1 MASGSQSGAYVAV
14 RQQRTRLFG
23 ECLGPGSFLFVDN
36 AVPDDPGALR
46 RIPASA
52 LRNTRATLLIRA
64 NAPRRSE
71 DLEKGPRQEGQRLAQ
86 VVERWGLEMPVA
98 LLHQPVGEEPWVEKV
113 QGEPEVDLDHARAI
127 ELEALLRWNEA
138 VWEPRDYH
146 YRLPSGEHAAGFIKL
161 TDAIRE
167 PRDAEVIASW
177 LMPRVCEGVGFLLD
191 TGTLTPV
198 YEATVRRAGEA
209 KVRTGPVTVLE
220 HYPRTFVDVHDAV
233 EQAAG
238 GEGRVLG
245 ILSVN
250 SSGSVR
256 DRIVAAMKGI
266 TGLVDPHLVIMVD
279 KDRPSSDLPLIE
291 TWLPLPGHD
300 PLVKRGASAKETCE
314 LCNDP
319 RRSRLIPINP
329 FTFDGMAQGE
339 MMPIMPSIRD
349 AQANWPLWQES
360 AEGGGAVAVESK
372 SANPSAIARPSS
384 HPMPVRLDIETLLG
398 RGEFRELVRMKVE
411 ALSEKR
417 GDDDPLAA
425 VRWTREPF
433 RPDAN
438 LVLVPQH
445 EYVLDEFGPFWE
457 ALAPTIAP
465 NAELCPF
472 PIEGAF
478 EEELA
483 AKIAAAPKI
492 LIFAL
497 GSVSGHSLQR
507 ALFAVQQTPHTD
519 NYQLQGLVL
528 HARLATSREWQTL
541 CNSFDQC
548 LHAPWIFFL
557 PDSSPLRQEEKS
569 LKRLTV
575 GDYEG
580 PSAQFLEAR
589 LRLCAGEIIGQ
600 KPTLFWGSKPEA
612 QLTQNSIFGQKL
624 DARTTFA
631 AVGAAMARARA
642 DHDRVTPQL
651 RVFDLAGM
659 LRSYYDP
666 LIIAS
671 FFRWLGPYEAWWGWK
686 AEEARRIIEN
696 IFGRVGDDD
705 QALSVIIPELLLAGA
720 QGKVHDAAAEV
731 VIAQADVFKARAVGD
746 ARAAIELGLDLLK
759 TPS

>member
-14 RQQRTRLFG
+14 RQQRTRLYG

-36 AVPDDPGALR
+36 AIASDPGALR

-52 LRNTRATLLIRA
+52 LRNHRATLLIRA
-64 NAPRRSE
+64 NEPRGQTNGN
-71 DLEKGPRQEGQRLAQ
+71 KGIHPEAERLAK
-86 VVERWGLEMPVA
+86 VISRWGLEMPVS
-98 LLHQPVGEEPWVEKV
+98 LLHQPVGEEPWIETV
-113 QGEPEVDLDHARAI
+113 QGKPEVELDHARAI
-127 ELEALLRWNEA
+127 ELEALLRWNDA

-167 PRDAEVIASW
+167 PRDAEVLASW
-177 LMPRVCEGVGFLLD
+177 LMPHVDEGVGFVLD

-198 YEATVRRAGEA
+198 YEAAARRAGGA
-209 KVRTGPVTVLE
+209 GVKTGPVAVLE

-245 ILSVN
+245 VLSVN

-266 TGLVDPHLVIMVD
+266 TGLVEPRLVIMVD
-279 KDRPSSDLPLIE
+279 KDRPSSDVPLIE

-300 PLVKRGASAKETCE
+300 PLVKRGASAKDTCE
-314 LCNDP
+314 LCNDR

-339 MMPIMPSIRD
+339 MLPIMPSIRD
-349 AQANWPLWQES
+349 AQANWPLWQAC
-360 AEGGGAVAVESK
+360 AEGVGAVAVESK

-384 HPMPVRLDIETLLG
+384 HPMAVRLDLETLLG
-398 RGEFRELVRMKVE
+398 RDEFREQVRSRVG
-411 ALSEKR
+411 ALREEE
-417 GDDDPLAA
+417 GDDPLDG
-425 VRWTREPF
+425 VRWTRERF
-433 RPDAN
+433 RADAD

-445 EYVLDEFGPFWE
+445 EHELDEFGPFWE
-457 ALAPTIAP
+457 ALGPTIAP
-465 NAELCPF
+465 NADLCPF
-472 PIEGAF
+472 PIEGPF
-478 EEELA
+478 EEELT
-483 AKIAAAPKI
+483 AKVTGARNI

-507 ALFAVQQTPHTD
+507 ALFAVQQSPHAAD
-519 NYQLQGLVL
+519 YRLQGLVL

-541 CNSFDQC
+541 CNSFDKC

-557 PDSSPLRQEEKS
+557 PDSSPLRQEEKL
-569 LKRLTV
+569 LKRLNAA
-575 GDYEG
+575 DYEG
-580 PSAQFLEAR
+580 PSAEFLEAR
-589 LRLCAGEIIGQ
+589 LRLCAGEVVGQ
-600 KPTLFWGSKPEA
+600 KPALFWGSGPEMR
-612 QLTQNSIFGQKL
+612 LTQNSIFGQKL

-642 DHDRVTPQL
+642 DHDRATPQL

-686 AEEARRIIEN
+686 AEEARRIIDN
-696 IFGRVGDDD
+696 IFGRIGDDD
-705 QALSVIIPELLLAGA
+705 RALSVIIPELLLAGA

-731 VIAQADVFKARAVGD
+731 VRAQADILAARAGDD
-746 ARAAIELGLDLLK
+746 ARAAIEVGLDLLK
-759 TPS
+759 HTD